1 MPQPAQAY
9 TLAQNM
15 RGAGIMVAC
24 TGIFTVHDALMKL
37 VAAEIGLWEAIF
49 LRGCIASTL
58 LAVFTA
64 RLERSRLRLARAD
77 LRALSWRTVGE
88 MGSTLMFLA
97 ALFHIPFANATAILQ
112 VAPLAMTLAAA
123 LLLRER
129 VGWRRSLAIAVG
141 FGGVMLIVRPGTEGF
156 TAWSL
161 CALGAV
167 GFLVMRDFSTR
178 SLSRAVP
185 SVLVAFVAAS
195 SLTLTG
201 AAGLVVTGWTAPSP
215 ATLAQ
220 VGLAGLLVTAG
231 YIMITMA
238 MRTGDMSFIAPFRY
252 TALVWALI
260 LGMLLF
266 ADFPRPL
273 TYAGAG
279 LVVATGLFT
288 FLRERALGRK
298 AERAAAGTPPR

>member
-1 MPQPAQAY
+1 MPQTAPVY

-15 RGAGIMVAC
+15 RGAGLMVSC
-24 TGIFTVHDALMKL
+24 TGIFTLHDALMKL
-37 VAAEIGLWEAIF
+37 VAAEIGLWESIF
-49 LRGCIASTL
+49 LRGCIASAL
-58 LAVFTA
+58 LAAFTA
-64 RLERSRLRLARAD
+64 RLDRSRLALARAD
-77 LRALSWRTVGE
+77 RRALAWRTVGE

-97 ALFHIPFANATAILQ
+97 ALSHIPFANATAILQ

-161 CALGAV
+161 SALGAV

-178 SLSRAVP
+178 ALSPGVP
-185 SVLVAFVAAS
+185 SVLVAFVAAT
-195 SLTLTG
+195 SLTLAG
-201 AAGLVVTGWTAPSP
+201 AAGLAVTGWTMPS
-215 ATLAQ
+215 ATAALQ

-231 YIMITMA
+231 YILITMA
-238 MRTGDMSFIAPFRY
+238 MRAGDMSFIAPFRY
-252 TALVWALI
+252 TALVWALG
-260 LGMLLF
+260 LGVLLF
-266 ADFPRPL
+266 GDFPAPL
-273 TYAGAG
+273 TFAGAG
-279 LVVATGLFT
+279 LVVATGIFT
-288 FLRERALGRK
+288 FLRERALGRR